1 MTPDDCGVAALEVDG
16 VDSNE
21 SMELA
26 PAFELCFS
34 SISKFVGGG
43 TGTVRTWDKL
53 DGSGAPRPS
62 TTPAAVIL
70 RSSARD
76 PAATACTGGEE
87 APHPIQ

>member
-62 TTPAAVIL
+62 TTPAAVML
-70 RSSARD
+70 LGVCVFECLFLYRLFGCRL
-76 PAATACTGGEE
+76 
-87 APHPIQ
+87 